1 MAESTREKNAKA
13 IKKQEKIEEKKTA
26 EPVEIDME
34 QATNKL
40 SKRNADYLY
49 KLRKDLVSAGK
60 TEVEAQSISDS
71 LIVEI
76 YENQIKGIPANKL
89 YGTPSQKVDSLLNV
103 KKEAVKQPYWKI
115 AVDSSLLFLALF
127 AALYGVLGMTGG
139 KQQGQTGIIT
149 LVGIAVMWGSL
160 LPWFNIQNRKD
171 REHRPGFMKMMG
183 YIVAGLAIMMALLF
197 VTSLLPVAINPV
209 LSGVAYIV
217 LAVVSFVARFIFRR
231 QNNITTSALF

>member
-1 MAESTREKNAKA
+1 MAESTREKNEKV
-13 IKKQEKIEEKKTA
+13 IKKQEKLEEKKTV
-26 EPVEIDME
+26 EPVEIDIE

-40 SKRNADYLY
+40 SKRNTDYLY
-49 KLRKDLVSAGK
+49 KLNKDLIAAGK
-60 TEVEAQSISDS
+60 TEEEAKGISEG

-76 YENQIKGIPANKL
+76 YENQIKGIPATKL

-103 KKEAVKQPYWKI
+103 KKTPVKQPYWKI

-139 KQQGQTGIIT
+139 KQQGQTGIVT
-149 LVGIAVMWGSL
+149 LIGIAVMWGSL

-183 YIVAGLAIMMALLF
+183 YIIAGLAIMMALLF
-197 VTSLLPVAINPV
+197 ITSLLPAVINPV
-209 LSGVAYIV
+209 LSGVVYLVI
-217 LAVVSFVARFIFRR
+217 AVVAFGARFIFRR